1 MEGTVSL
8 DLSQRS
14 LWKLIPIYDA
24 DKDFGFYFVWL
35 DPEAADAF
43 NISPSQT
50 TGLRSK
56 RMCDLPTAL
65 EMHVQTNPQT
75 LGCIGN

>member
-1 MEGTVSL
+1 M

-14 LWKLIPIYDA
+14 LSKLIPIYDA
-24 DKDFGFYFVWL
+24 AKDFDFYLDWL
-35 DPEAADAF
+35 DPEVADAL
-43 NISPSQT
+43 NISPSHT

-65 EMHVQTNPQT
+65 EVHAVFNT
-75 LGCIGN
+75 LNLRLQRN